1 MKYIKLIAGILL
13 AFVALA
19 ACGEKVENPT
29 PDAVSIILVETS
41 AAFEADGGA
50 KDVTLKATGDWR
62 VDSAPSWISVSP
74 EGGQASS
81 STQKVTVSAQKNDGA
96 ARSGEVRFG
105 AGDKT
110 AVLKVS
116 QKEVATVDAC
126 IKPEASKWYVYKK
139 TDKIISGHSYLIVA
153 LNKAAV
159 PYGSEITYGYM
170 NSTGIV
176 ADNNEIVSMGRNA
189 YVFTA
194 AEDGYVVSQAL
205 DGRYIYL
212 KDSYNSFQVGA
223 ELPKTGHVWNITA
236 GNAGMFT
243 MKNKEKGK
251 TFQYDP
257 EYGTFAAYSEVK
269 GTLPCLYECIKET
282 SAPVTPTY
290 ASVPKWLELPQTS
303 EDDGLDFYSHDMVTS
318 GKRMRS
324 WSFDYDPE
332 ALLSHWVAYPLNEE
346 LAGHGSRTD
355 AWGYDPLVPVEQ
367 QPSLYSSYKGDWQR
381 GHQLPSADRLD
392 YDANVKTFY
401 FTNMTP
407 QNGPLNEGAWAEL
420 ETKVRDWSKQFD
432 TLYVVTGCSIEGST
446 QVAKDNDGKSVKV
459 PVGYYKA
466 LLGYSKAG
474 SVGLTGENGGY
485 TGCAFWFDNAPYSG
499 SLMDQSMTI
508 AELEDKL
515 GIDFFVNLPSVL
527 EPEKAVKVEET
538 EDSWWK

>member
-1 MKYIKLIAGILL
+1 MKYIKLIAGVLL
-13 AFVALA
+13 AFAALA
-19 ACGEKVENPT
+19 ACGEKVEDPT
-29 PDAVSIILVETS
+29 PDTVSIILVETS
-41 AAFEADGGA
+41 ADFEAEGGA
-50 KDVTLKATGDWR
+50 KDVTLKATGDWK
-62 VDSAPSWISVSP
+62 VETAPSWITVSP
-74 EGGQASS
+74 DRGTASS
-81 STQKVTVSAQKNDGA
+81 STQKVTVTAQENAGA
-96 ARSGEVRFG
+96 ARSGEVRFS
-105 AGDKT
+105 AGDKS
-110 AVLKVS
+110 AALKVS
-116 QKEVATVDAC
+116 QKEKVV
-126 IKPEASKWYVYKK
+126 INESVKPEAAKWYVYKK
-139 TDKIISGHSYLIVA
+139 TDKIVSGKSYLMVA
-153 LNKAAV
+153 LSKAAV
-159 PYGSEITYGYM
+159 PYAAEVGYGYM

-176 ADNNEIVSMGRNA
+176 INNDEIVSLGRNA
-189 YVFTA
+189 FVFTA
-194 AEDGYVVSQAL
+194 SEDGYVISQAV

-212 KDSYNSFQVGA
+212 KDSYNSFQVGT
-223 ELPKTGHVWNITA
+223 ELPKTGHVWNITTD
-236 GNAGMFT
+236 NAGMFT

-257 EYGTFAAYSEVK
+257 EFGTFAAYAEVK
-269 GTLPCLYECIKET
+269 GTLPCLYECVKET
-282 SAPVTPTY
+282 EAPVKPTY
-290 ASVPKWLELPQTS
+290 TDVPKWLELPQTS
-303 EDDGLDFYSHDMVTS
+303 KDDALDFYSHDMIAS

-324 WSFDYDPE
+324 WSFDYDSK
-332 ALLSHWVAYPLNEE
+332 AYLAHWVAYPLNSD
-346 LAGHGSRTD
+346 LIGHGKRTD

-367 QPSLYSSYKGDWQR
+367 QPTLFKSYAGDWQR

-392 YDANVKTFY
+392 SEANAKTFY

-407 QNGPLNEGAWAEL
+407 QNGQLNEGAWAEL

-499 SLMDQSMTI
+499 SFMNQAMTI
-508 AELEDKL
+508 AELEDML

-527 EPEKAVKVEET
+527 DKEKAAKVEET